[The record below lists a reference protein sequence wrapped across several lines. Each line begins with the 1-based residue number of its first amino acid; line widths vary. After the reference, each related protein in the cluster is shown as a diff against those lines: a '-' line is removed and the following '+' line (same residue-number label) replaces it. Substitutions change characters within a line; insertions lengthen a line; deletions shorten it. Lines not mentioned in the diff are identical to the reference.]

1 MCRVRGTPSIVV
13 AGNMDTINPSNE
25 KRVRSPG
32 SPEIR
37 LGKVDLRDVPPEVL
51 HDLVEI
57 QEQDR
62 RLMAYEIH
70 DGLAQQLTGT
80 LYSFQI
86 FHQLRERSPEEAG
99 KAFKRGMDLLAESL
113 AETRRLINGL
123 RPPILDEHGIVD
135 AIDYLVCENSRLGGL
150 TIEFDA
156 DFPRVRLT
164 PNLESTLFRIAQE
177 SLTNVRKHSESSRVE
192 VALSRQND
200 RILLTIRD
208 WGTGFDPQQVAKDRF
223 GLRSIRDRA
232 ALVGGRAE
240 IRTVPGE
247 GTEVVAELPYV
258 ERDQA

>member
-1 MCRVRGTPSIVV
+1 
-13 AGNMDTINPSNE
+13 MDSVNPRNE
-25 KRVRSPG
+25 ERNRSPG
-32 SPEIR
+32 NSEIR
-37 LGKVDLRDVPPEVL
+37 LDKADLRDVPPEVL
-51 HDLVEI
+51 HDLVDI

-86 FHQLRERSPEEAG
+86 FHQLRERSPQEAD
-99 KAFKRGMDLLAESL
+99 KAFQRGMDLLAESL

-135 AIDYLVCENSRLGGL
+135 AIDYLVCENSRLGDL

-164 PNLESTLFRIAQE
+164 PNLESTLYRIAQE
-177 SLTNVRKHSESSRVE
+177 SLTSIRKHSRSSRSE
-192 VALSRQND
+192 VALSRPND

-208 WGTGFDPQQVAKDRF
+208 WDTGFNPQQVAKGRF

-240 IRTVPGE
+240 IRSVPGE
-247 GTEVVAELPYV
+247 CTEIVAQLPYL
-258 ERDQA
+258 EREESQAALRDSL